1 MLRVLADFL
10 MIIICFILQNTVFQ
24 ALALASISPNLL
36 VILTSSMGLMRGK
49 KEGMLVGFFCGFLVD
64 TVVNIALSIENF
76 EHLRDAFHMF
86 HLIILIHGQFNC
98 RKFDRPFVFSYD
110 HRMKFVVADFIKKPC
125 NVV

>member
-64 TVVNIALSIENF
+64 IFYGEIRCPATGVPEPPPPKFCEYWKLHNTSGDFKSALLNTFSAFFSIE
-76 EHLRDAFHMF
+76 
-86 HLIILIHGQFNC
+86 
-98 RKFDRPFVFSYD
+98 
-110 HRMKFVVADFIKKPC
+110 
-125 NVV
+125 